1 MRDGNAVGYELS
13 RRDRRH
19 LRRFRASGPSAVAGP
34 ASCAGRPPRSRVIR
48 SLAPASFVRPALRSI
63 RHNLIAFALL
73 ATLLPSLALGL
84 VSFLRYQQMTSD
96 ETRHE
101 LRALAREAND
111 EVTFWRRERAHE
123 LRTLASAYTLIDGLS
138 GTVRPGAPAI
148 GPQELA
154 LYLRAVA
161 RKLDVLLEL
170 TLADANGRVVASSEA
185 TPAVTT
191 LSVPRSDAAL
201 AEGVVVAGPQWD
213 AARGRA
219 TLVLAYPVLSLRNEV
234 LGTLGAVVD
243 LDSVRPRLRTV
254 VGALPAEVVLLAADG
269 TPLLSTAATVGG
281 MAPLPATTLRELRA
295 HVDEPFAFTGP
306 QAREVLGVA
315 APPGPLPVIVVAQRR
330 RADVLRGWLDL
341 VQLYVV
347 LVGVLLV
354 VVGAVAYMMGRSIV
368 TPLTALT
375 GAAERIARGD
385 LDVTLRDDAKD
396 ELGLLTRVFNQM
408 AGRLRESQAALAD
421 ANAALRRQAQD
432 LAAQAAAD
440 SLTGLANRARLDTF
454 LAEEFTR
461 FTIHGKPFSL
471 LMIDVENLPAINADF
486 GLATGDDVLITF
498 AALLRQAVRPVD
510 LVARLAGE
518 TFVVVLIDTPLDVA
532 RATAERI
539 RDMADARAFGGGPQ
553 PITVTTSIGV
563 AQARSGD
570 PDADAVLFR
579 ADHARHQARAAR
591 GPHVHSVM

>member
-1 MRDGNAVGYELS
+1 MLRSPRHPAC
-13 RRDRRH
+13 RDR
-19 LRRFRASGPSAVAGP
+19 P
-34 ASCAGRPPRSRVIR
+34 
-48 SLAPASFVRPALRSI
+48 LRSI

-96 ETRHE
+96 ETRRE
-101 LRALAREAND
+101 LRALAKEAND

-123 LRTLASAYTLIDGLS
+123 LRTLATAYTLIDGLS
-138 GTVRPGAPAI
+138 GTARPGAPAI

-170 TLADANGRVVASSEA
+170 TLLDERGRVVASSET
-185 TPAVTT
+185 TPTARTA
-191 LSVPRSDAAL
+191 PDIKSDAVL
-201 AEGVVVAGPQWD
+201 AEGIVVAGPQWD
-213 AARGRA
+213 VARSRP
-219 TLVLAYPVLSLRNEV
+219 TLTLAYPVLSLRNEV
-234 LGTLGAVVD
+234 LGTLAAVIDVD
-243 LDSVRPRLRTV
+243 TVRARLRGV
-254 VGALPAEVVLLAADG
+254 VGPLPAEVLLVAADG
-269 TPLLSTAATVGG
+269 TPLVSTHATVGG
-281 MAPLPATTLRELRA
+281 MAPLPVATVADLRA
-295 HVDEPFAFTGP
+295 HTDEALALVDPRAH
-306 QAREVLGVA
+306 EVLAVA
-315 APPGPLPVIVVAQRR
+315 APPGPMPLIVVAQRE
-330 RADVLRGWLDL
+330 RADVLRAWLDL

-347 LVGVLLV
+347 LVGALLV
-354 VVGAVAYMMGRSIV
+354 VVGAVAYWMGRSIV

-375 GAAERIARGD
+375 GAADRIARGD

-396 ELGLLTRVFNQM
+396 EVGRLTRVFNLM
-408 AGRLRESQAALAD
+408 AARLRESQAALAD
-421 ANAALRRQAQD
+421 ANATLRRQTQE
-432 LAAQAAAD
+432 LAAQAASD
-440 SLTGLANRARLDTF
+440 SLTGLANRARLDVF
-454 LAEEFTR
+454 LNEEFDR
-461 FTIHGKPFSL
+461 FAIHGKPFSL
-471 LMIDVENLPAINADF
+471 LMIDLDNLAAINADF

-532 RATAERI
+532 SALAERI
-539 RDMADARAFGGGPQ
+539 RDTADARAFGAGAQ

-579 ADHARHQARAAR
+579 ADHARHQAKQARAH
-591 GPHVHSVM
+591 HVHSVL

>member
-1 MRDGNAVGYELS
+1 
-13 RRDRRH
+13 
-19 LRRFRASGPSAVAGP
+19 
-34 ASCAGRPPRSRVIR
+34 
-48 SLAPASFVRPALRSI
+48 LRSI

-84 VSFLRYQQMTSD
+84 VSFLRYQQMTGD

-101 LRALAREAND
+101 LRALAKEAND
-111 EVTFWRRERAHE
+111 EITFWRRERAHE
-123 LRTLASAYTLIDGLS
+123 LRTIASAYTLIDGLS

-161 RKLDVLLEL
+161 RKLDVFLEL
-170 TLADANGRVVASSEA
+170 TLVDDRGRVVASSE
-185 TPAVTT
+185 TT
-191 LSVPRSDAAL
+191 SGVLSLPEPKSDVAL
-201 AEGVVVAGPQWD
+201 AEGVIVAGPQWD
-213 AARGRA
+213 AARNRA
-219 TLVLAYPVLSLRNEV
+219 TVTLAYPVLSLRNEV
-234 LGTLGAVVD
+234 LGTLAAVLD
-243 LDSVRPRLRTV
+243 LGTVRARLSGV
-254 VGALPAEVVLLAADG
+254 VGPLPAEVLLLAADG
-269 TPLLSTAATVGG
+269 TPLVSTQGAVGGLPPLPPATV
-281 MAPLPATTLRELRA
+281 TDLRA
-295 HVDEPFAFTGP
+295 HTDEPLALRGLRE
-306 QAREVLGVA
+306 REVLAVT
-315 APPGPLPVIVVAQRR
+315 APPGPIPLVVVAQRE
-330 RADVLRGWLDL
+330 RADVLRAWLDL

-347 LVGVLLV
+347 LVVVLLA
-354 VVGAVAYMMGRSIV
+354 VVGAVAYWMGRSIV
-368 TPLTALT
+368 TPLAALT

-385 LDVTLRDDAKD
+385 LDVALRDDAKD
-396 ELGLLTRVFNQM
+396 ELGQLTRVFNLM

-421 ANAALRRQAQD
+421 ANAALRRQTQE
-432 LAAQAAAD
+432 LTAQAASD
-440 SLTGLANRARLDTF
+440 SLTGLANRARLDAF

-471 LMIDVENLPAINADF
+471 LMIDLDNLPAINADF

-498 AALLRQAVRPVD
+498 AALLRQSVRPVD

-532 RATAERI
+532 RVTAEQI
-539 RDMADARAFGGGPQ
+539 RDLADARAFGGGAQ

-579 ADHARHQARAAR
+579 ADHARHQAKQAR
-591 GPHVHSVM
+591 GMQVHSVL

>member
-1 MRDGNAVGYELS
+1 M
-13 RRDRRH
+13 
-19 LRRFRASGPSAVAGP
+19 LRSADPLHGT
-34 ASCAGRPPRSRVIR
+34 I
-48 SLAPASFVRPALRSI
+48 ALRSI

-84 VSFLRYQQMTSD
+84 VSFLRYQQMTGD

-101 LRALAREAND
+101 LRALAKEAND
-111 EVTFWRRERAHE
+111 EITFWRRERAHE
-123 LRTLASAYTLIDGLS
+123 LRTIASAYTLIDGLS

-161 RKLDVLLEL
+161 RKLDVFLEI
-170 TLADANGRVVASSEA
+170 TLVDDRGRVVASSEA
-185 TPAVTT
+185 TPGV
-191 LSVPRSDAAL
+191 LSLPEQKSDAAL

-213 AARGRA
+213 PARNHA
-219 TLVLAYPVLSLRNEV
+219 TVTLAYPVLSLRNEV
-234 LGTLGAVVD
+234 LGTLAAVLD
-243 LDSVRPRLRTV
+243 LGTVRARLGGV
-254 VGALPAEVVLLAADG
+254 VGPLPAELLLLAVDG
-269 TPLLSTAATVGG
+269 TPLVSTQAAVGGLPPLPPATV
-281 MAPLPATTLRELRA
+281 TDLRA
-295 HVDEPFAFTGP
+295 HTDEPLALRGLRE
-306 QAREVLGVA
+306 REVLAVA
-315 APPGPLPVIVVAQRR
+315 APPGPIPLVVVAQRQ
-330 RADVLRGWLDL
+330 RADVLRAWLDL

-347 LVGVLLV
+347 LVVVLLA
-354 VVGAVAYMMGRSIV
+354 VVGAVAYWMGRSIV
-368 TPLTALT
+368 TPLAALT
-375 GAAERIARGD
+375 RAAERIARGD

-396 ELGLLTRVFNQM
+396 ELGQLTRVFNLM

-421 ANAALRRQAQD
+421 ANAALRRQTQE
-432 LAAQAAAD
+432 LTAQAASD
-440 SLTGLANRARLDTF
+440 SLTGLANRARLDAF
-454 LAEEFTR
+454 LAEEFAR

-471 LMIDVENLPAINADF
+471 LMIDLDNLPAINADF

-498 AALLRQAVRPVD
+498 AALLRQSVRPVD

-532 RATAERI
+532 RVTAEQI
-539 RDMADARAFGGGPQ
+539 RDLADARAFGGGAQ

-579 ADHARHQARAAR
+579 ADHARHQAKQAR
-591 GPHVHSVM
+591 GMQVHSVL